1 MTINYKTA
9 NSKLMRVDKSTY
21 KKMDKSLIILIL
33 DNIRSAINVGSIF
46 RTADAFKIEKI
57 YLCGITCTPPHKELL
72 KSALGSTESVDWEY
86 RSNTAELVSE
96 LKTIKGSKIY
106 SIEQTENSIYLE
118 KFIPKNNEKMVL
130 IFGNEV
136 EGVDQEIVN
145 LSDGSI
151 EIPQFGTKHSFN
163 VAVSAGIVLWDVFSK
178 LNLNDNSN
186 S

>member
-21 KKMDKSLIILIL
+21 KKMDKTLIILIL
-33 DNIRSAINVGSIF
+33 DNVRSAINVGSIF

-57 YLCGITCTPPHKELL
+57 YLCGITCRPPHKELL

-86 RSNTAELVSE
+86 RTNTSELVSE
-96 LKTIKGSKIY
+96 LKTNKNSKIY
-106 SIEQTENSIYLE
+106 SVEQTENSIYLDKFTPKLDE
-118 KFIPKNNEKMVL
+118 KTIL

-136 EGVDQEIVN
+136 DGVDQEIVN

-151 EIPQFGTKHSFN
+151 EIPQFGTKHSLN

-178 LNLNDNSN
+178 LNINNESN
-186 S
+186 P